1 MNWKSLWAPIARLQ
15 SVRVQSGPLER
26 KLGVASLH
34 MDVVPGVFKMIAE
47 HQDASQAGADIHTLL
62 IEGQAN
68 RASEP
73 PEKWMLRVEN
83 GMHS

>member
-1 MNWKSLWAPIARLQ
+1 
-15 SVRVQSGPLER
+15 
-26 KLGVASLH
+26 
-34 MDVVPGVFKMIAE
+34 MDVVPGAFRMIAK
-47 HQDASQAGADIHTLL
+47 HQDALQAGADIYTLL